1 MSTSSTTN
9 TTSHRPEDASLT
21 TSRPGFTIAPSPFNG
36 VKFELG
42 VVLVLGVL
50 LFLVQGKL
58 SDSLWV
64 QSLLL
69 GAYGLTGMGWI
80 VFRTRQVLDRHQGR
94 DHRHGA

>member
-1 MSTSSTTN
+1 MSPSSTTN
-9 TTSHRPEDASLT
+9 TTSRQPEGASLT
-21 TSRPGFTIAPSPFNG
+21 TSRQGFTITPSPFNG

-50 LFLVQGKL
+50 LFLVQGRL

-69 GAYGLTGMGWI
+69 GGYGLAGMGWI
-80 VFRTRQVLDRHQGR
+80 VFRTRQVLERHR
-94 DHRHGA
+94 GA